1 MENWCTEELR
11 QEVRKVFEP
20 RYKRKLTDE
29 EIISIAVNLADL
41 MEGYLKLKWRQKYGT
56 TK

>member
-11 QEVRKVFEP
+11 QEVRKIFEP

-29 EIISIAVNLADL
+29 EIVSIAVNLADL
-41 MEGYLKLKWRQKYGT
+41 MEGYLKLKWREKYGT

>member
-29 EIISIAVNLADL
+29 EIVKIAVNLADL

>member
-29 EIISIAVNLADL
+29 EIVKIAVNLADL
-41 MEGYLKLKWRQKYGT
+41 LEGYLKLKWRQKYGT